1 MDVVGSDLS
10 GLDQLLHLCDADL
23 ARLSALGVEVA
34 RSGAEYE
41 ISVGVALPGLDQR
54 KVARDG
60 LLHHVV
66 AVTELA
72 GLAWLAFDRH
82 SLICIVF
89 NRETT
94 LLNDCS
100 IGCGCVKSRNT
111 ST

>member
-1 MDVVGSDLS
+1 
-10 GLDQLLHLCDADL
+10 
-23 ARLSALGVEVA
+23 
-34 RSGAEYE
+34 
-41 ISVGVALPGLDQR
+41 
-54 KVARDG
+54 
-60 LLHHVV
+60 V